1 MIWMAWLLG
10 LASTAHC
17 WGMCGG
23 LVVAFS
29 AVPTAGERTFDSGA
43 AWHRAMAFNAGRLTA
58 YILLGALCGASGAGL
73 LSALPDVMGHST
85 LETAAALF
93 MVLSGLAMLGR
104 LPGHLQLETLGLK
117 LWRAT
122 RPLTSALLPATSVPR
137 RFLLGGLWGLVPC
150 GLVYSM
156 LTLAATRG
164 SASEGAQLM
173 AAFGVGTLPG
183 MLAAFRGLDW
193 VRARLRGLNLKSIA
207 AWLLIIGG
215 VVLLCLPAASNWQH
229 AH

>member
-23 LVVAFS
+23 LVMAFS
-29 AVPTAGERTFDSGA
+29 AVPAAADRTLDNG
-43 AWHRAMAFNAGRLTA
+43 AWHRAIAFNAGRLIA

-73 LSALPDVMGHST
+73 LSALPGDAGHSA

-93 MVLSGLAMLGR
+93 MVISGLAMLGR

-164 SASEGAQLM
+164 SATDGALLM
-173 AAFGVGTLPG
+173 TAFGAGTLPG
-183 MLAAFRGLDW
+183 MLAAFTGLHW
-193 VRARLRGLNLKSIA
+193 VRARLRGLNLKSVA
-207 AWLLIIGG
+207 AWLLVAGG
-215 VVLLCLPAASNWQH
+215 VALLCLPSLSDLQH